1 MTESARAEIFARV
14 RHASHRATAA
24 EISAERGHLGR
35 SPTAQLPAADLPTA
49 FLANV
54 LRNMGSIAVAGN
66 RSEAVKLVGD
76 HLFKTYR
83 TRKVLAGSDP
93 RLAAMPWRDAG
104 LLPRF
109 GSAENGEMVALSYAR
124 LGVAESGSIVTLTG
138 KPNPSAN
145 NLLAENHIVLLDLAD
160 LVATLDEIWPRLA
173 SLPEKAQRPR
183 GINIISGPSSTADIE
198 MHLVKGAHGPRSW
211 HVILLG
217 DVPEGTEA
225 EARAIAGPVEELD

>member
-1 MTESARAEIFARV
+1 MTESARSEIFARV
-14 RHASHRATAA
+14 RHASRGAA
-24 EISAERGHLGR
+24 AGEISTDRNQLGR
-35 SPTAQLPAADLPTA
+35 SPTAQLPIADLPTA

-54 LRNMGSIAVAGN
+54 LRNMGSIAIAGN

-76 HLFKTYR
+76 HLFKQYR
-83 TRKVLAGSDP
+83 NRKVLAGSDP

-109 GSAENGEMVALSYAR
+109 GSAENGEMVSLSYAR
-124 LGVAESGSIVTLTG
+124 VGVAESGSIVTITG

-145 NLLAENHIVLLDLAD
+145 NLLAESHIVLLDLAD
-160 LVATLDEIWPRLA
+160 LVATLDEIWPKLA
-173 SLPEKAQRPR
+173 GLPEKEQRPR

-217 DVPEGTEA
+217 DVAEGTEA
-225 EARAIAGPVEELD
+225 KAREIAGPSEEID